1 MYKLL
6 FTLSLILLLSQ
17 AVFAQTSDSD
27 KQTDKVKA
35 AVTRLGTG
43 TKARVQVI
51 RFGKP
56 KVNGFIGEIR
66 ENDFVVIGTEKEHI
80 GMAIPVAYDEVVQ
93 LKGKGVDW
101 RNGAIKASKG
111 IWYLLGPISG
121 RSCRPRF

>member
-1 MYKLL
+1 MRKLL
-6 FTLSLILLLSQ
+6 FTLSLIVLMSH
-17 AVFAQTSDSD
+17 AVLAQTSEGD
-27 KQTDKVKA
+27 KQSEKVKA

-43 TKARVQVI
+43 TKARVQVV

-66 ENDFVVIGTEKEHI
+66 ENDFVVIGTEKEDI

-93 LKGKGVDW
+93 LKGKGIDW
-101 RNGAIKASKG
+101 RNGAIKASKT

-121 RSCRPRF
+121 RACRPGL